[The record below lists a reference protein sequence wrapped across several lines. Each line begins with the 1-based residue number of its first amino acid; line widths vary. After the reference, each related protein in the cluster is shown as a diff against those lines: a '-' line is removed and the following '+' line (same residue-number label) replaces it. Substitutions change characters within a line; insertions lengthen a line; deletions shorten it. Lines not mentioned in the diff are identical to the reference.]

1 MPLSVQRTSS
11 ARCASVVDASAIAFW
26 KHDSII
32 TLAYHTDRDYQ
43 SIVLK

>member
-1 MPLSVQRTSS
+1 MPLSVQRKLS

-32 TLAYHTDRDYQ
+32 TLAYHTDGDYQ
-43 SIVLK
+43 NIGLR